1 MSNRQLDASLLDS
14 EEVGQ
19 NIYMCFC
26 VKMGMEILGMDEI
39 AQKAEVQ
46 TKKVQ
51 WFRAEF
57 SKSAAFKGQEDEP
70 EE

>member
-1 MSNRQLDASLLDS
+1 
-14 EEVGQ
+14 
-19 NIYMCFC
+19 
-26 VKMGMEILGMDEI
+26 MEILGMDEI

-57 SKSAAFKGQEDEP
+57 SESAAFKGQEYEP